1 MRRESIDQC
10 LLRVESSEFSS
21 RVSAGGRRMNERC
34 HCHLGFLEE
43 QDAGLSNS
51 SQNDE

>member
-34 HCHLGFLEE
+34 HLGFLEE